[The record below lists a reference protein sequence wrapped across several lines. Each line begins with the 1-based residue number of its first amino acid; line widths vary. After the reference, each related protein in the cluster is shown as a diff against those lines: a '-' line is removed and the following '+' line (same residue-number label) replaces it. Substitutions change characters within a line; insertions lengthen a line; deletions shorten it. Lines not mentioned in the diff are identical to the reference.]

1 MESHTT
7 PRQCGRPLE
16 EVQEINLSIR
26 TAQMSRILQVPY
38 KYDRAPRSLNDPLSE
53 SQIFFFRGKM
63 EGNSEIMRF
72 WRMVVFWKKTNAPA
86 KAERKLSSA
95 FAWCVCFFPTK
106 TYI

>member
-53 SQIFFFRGKM
+53 SQIFFFAGKWR
-63 EGNSEIMRF
+63 EIQKLCVLEDGRVLEKNKRTSE
-72 WRMVVFWKKTNAPA
+72 
-86 KAERKLSSA
+86 S
-95 FAWCVCFFPTK
+95 
-106 TYI
+106 